1 MVLPE
6 APNPSRANRPPPRAM
21 ELPICESGKG
31 GFTAP
36 AGKQAAGEAAVL
48 EPSRTCLRCL
58 GEGVTV
64 RLESEMP

>member
-1 MVLPE
+1 MLLGVVTLIGRQKANARATRMVLPQ

-21 ELPICESGKG
+21 ELPICESGKA

-48 EPSRTCLRCL
+48 EP
-58 GEGVTV
+58 
-64 RLESEMP
+64 